1 MPDFL
6 AAVRPDPGWL
16 PRASVGLG
24 VGATIAMNVA
34 AGSRGGLGGA
44 LLGTLPP
51 VGFVISLETL
61 IWLVRKLARL
71 PYGWEW
77 CAGAGIPLAGLA
89 GITGVISYL
98 HALTVAQWTGN
109 PAEAGL
115 ALTEHLLPLVAD
127 LMIVTGSV
135 ALVALA
141 VAAKTPAAV
150 TPAAV
155 TPAAKPGIPAGAGRE
170 ASGASRSQLPR
181 EGPAPRQP
189 ARQRKSARPESA
201 SQFRVVRVRDL
212 VTELPPA
219 RVAELAAMSKRDLA
233 AELSVTPWAAEVWLR
248 ERRLGQHDELAVNGS
263 ASGKAAANG

>member
-6 AAVRPDPGWL
+6 RAVRPDPGWL

-24 VGATIAMNVA
+24 VAATIAMNVA

-61 IWLVRKLARL
+61 IWLVRRLARQ

-98 HALTVAQWTGN
+98 HALTVAQWTGD

-141 VAAKTPAAV
+141 VAAKDL
-150 TPAAV
+150 
-155 TPAAKPGIPAGAGRE
+155 E
-170 ASGASRSQLPR
+170 
-181 EGPAPRQP
+181 
-189 ARQRKSARPESA
+189 RKSAAPVIQMASVPDRAVQPGAVQAPAVRKTRPPRAARERA
-201 SQFRVVRVRDL
+201 AAGVRAVQ
-212 VTELPPA
+212 PA
-219 RVAELAAMSKRDLA
+219 DVPQPKDPALEIIHAALAAGVKDRTLA
-233 AELSVTPWAAEVWLR
+233 AEHGISRHRATQLLKPGSYANP
-248 ERRLGQHDELAVNGS
+248 VNGY
-263 ASGKAAANG
+263 ALKGD

>member
-1 MPDFL
+1 MADGWL
-6 AAVRPDPGWL
+6 RAVRPDPGWL

-51 VGFVISLETL
+51 VGLVLSLETA
-61 IWLVRKLARL
+61 IWLVRRLASQPR
-71 PYGWEW
+71 GWAW

-98 HALTVAQWTGN
+98 HALTVAQWTGD

-115 ALTEHLLPLVAD
+115 VLTEHLIPLVAD

-141 VAAKTPAAV
+141 VAAKPL
-150 TPAAV
+150 
-155 TPAAKPGIPAGAGRE
+155 AGAGRGD
-170 ASGASRSQLPR
+170 SGTRACVQPPR
-181 EGPAPRQP
+181 EDPAPRQLTSQPEPVAAAAP
-189 ARQRKSARPESA
+189 ASAAAVRKTRGPRAA
-201 SQFRVVRVRDL
+201 AGVRVAQ
-212 VTELPPA
+212 PA
-219 RVAELAAMSKRDLA
+219 DVPQPKDPALEILQAALAAGVKDRTLA
-233 AELSVTPWAAEVWLR
+233 AEHGISRWRATQLLMPGSYANP
-248 ERRLGQHDELAVNGS
+248 QPVNGY
-263 ASGKAAANG
+263 AFKGD